1 MLCSTHWRNA
11 MKKTLIIPI
20 LSLVLFACSSS
31 TTERKERPDFDWMPE
46 PSQWEQNIRN
56 CRSQPQ
62 CNPADL
68 FNRTGYVNT
77 IG

>member
-1 MLCSTHWRNA
+1 
-11 MKKTLIIPI
+11 MKKILIIPI

-31 TTERKERPDFDWMPE
+31 TTERKEMPDFDWMPE
-46 PSQWEQNIRN
+46 PLQWEHNIRN

>member
-1 MLCSTHWRNA
+1 
-11 MKKTLIIPI
+11 MKKLIFFLPFLASCTGITETN
-20 LSLVLFACSSS
+20 SSR
-31 TTERKERPDFDWMPE
+31 ELPEFDWMPN
-46 PSQWEQNIRN
+46 SLQWEHNIRN

>member
-1 MLCSTHWRNA
+1 
-11 MKKTLIIPI
+11 MKKIILLLP
-20 LSLVLFACSSS
+20 LLVSCTGTNS
-31 TTERKERPDFDWMPE
+31 KEIPEFDWMPN
-46 PSQWEQNIRN
+46 SLQWEHNIRN

-68 FNRTGYVNT
+68 FNRTGYINS

>member
-1 MLCSTHWRNA
+1 
-11 MKKTLIIPI
+11 MKKIVLISLLMVSCTGTNSKDSKEIP
-20 LSLVLFACSSS
+20 
-31 TTERKERPDFDWMPE
+31 EFDWMPN
-46 PSQWEQNIRN
+46 SLQWEHNIRN

-68 FNRTGYVNT
+68 FNRTGYINS